1 MIAGLT
7 ALFFVCLLLGAAAYF
22 LSGWI
27 GRRMR
32 PGVHAAVPYA
42 LTLAVIVAGLRVDGP
57 DPIAS
62 IAPILIG
69 GVAIGLAALDRAR
82 RGVSVFAGDL
92 TRPLPEGS
100 PAR

>member
-1 MIAGLT
+1 MIAGLA
-7 ALFFVCLLLGAAAYF
+7 ALFLVCLLLGAAAYF

-32 PGVHAAVPYA
+32 PGVHAGVPYA
-42 LTLAVIVAGLRVDGP
+42 LTLAVIVAVLRVDGP

-69 GVAIGLAALDRAR
+69 LFAIGLAVLDRWR
-82 RGVSVFAGDL
+82 RRVSVFAGEL

-100 PAR
+100 SAR